1 VQFSKLIV
9 EKEAGYIVAFINNPP
24 ANALSTGVLSDL
36 DQLLD
41 ECLEDNE
48 VRAIVITGSGE
59 KVFSAGADISE
70 FDDIRAGKIPTSIGQ
85 NLFNK
90 IENYPKPII
99 AAIQGSAFGGGN
111 ELMMSC
117 HLRILSSSATLALP
131 EVRLG
136 ITTGWGGT
144 QRLPRSIGKARALE
158 LLLTGDPI
166 SPEDALNFG
175 LVNKVVPAEEVLV
188 EGKKLAGRLAKGAP
202 IAIRE
207 FLREVTQGLNTS
219 LEQGLAIE
227 REGSAA
233 VFASEDAREGVAAF
247 FEKRTPHFTGK

>member
-1 VQFSKLIV
+1 
-9 EKEAGYIVAFINNPP
+9 
-24 ANALSTGVLSDL
+24 
-36 DQLLD
+36 
-41 ECLEDNE
+41 
-48 VRAIVITGSGE
+48 
-59 KVFSAGADISE
+59 
-70 FDDIRAGKIPTSIGQ
+70 
-85 NLFNK
+85 
-90 IENYPKPII
+90 
-99 AAIQGSAFGGGN
+99 
-111 ELMMSC
+111 MMSC